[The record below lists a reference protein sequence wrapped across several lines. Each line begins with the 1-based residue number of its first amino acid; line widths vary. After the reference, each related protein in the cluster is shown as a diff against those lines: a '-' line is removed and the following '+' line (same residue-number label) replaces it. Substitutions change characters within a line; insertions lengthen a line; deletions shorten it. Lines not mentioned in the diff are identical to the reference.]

1 MTRDQGS
8 RPPYGL
14 ALDVVEP
21 SAGSRKRSKGD
32 NLVAQVDR
40 DIIFDLS
47 ILDTYRYEGWKPIH
61 YDLLLACAAVEFAD
75 RRCRRRAGRW
85 SRSFRVTLPVLEPAA
100 WRQPHVLGNLQD
112 TLNHLTGDNWR
123 FCFVQATGPVEN
135 GTRQRTLPFDRN
147 KEFAIAYS
155 DGLDSRCVSGIFD
168 TDGSAVR
175 VRLTQHKDPIKDG
188 ERPFDRIPFKVK
200 VKSARESNV
209 RSRGFKFAAIGAV
222 AAHLSNLTKIIVP
235 ESGQDALGPVLL
247 PLHNVYPD
255 YRNHP
260 AFFRRMERF
269 IKGLLEYSVVY
280 EQPRLW
286 HTKGETIRD
295 YLALPGTRRESVLN
309 TRSCWQQRWNARLD
323 GKRRQCGLCAACL
336 LRRMSMNA
344 AEVREPA
351 DTYTFGDLTAPSYE
365 AAIPRGDGLRLSRSM
380 LEYGIVGARH
390 LQRLAAMAEWPDT
403 ALRPYVFEIAHATGL
418 PEQETCIAL
427 RRLLLEHAEEWR
439 NFDSA
444 QGPRSFMKSWTEGA
458 RNARP
463 K

>member
-1 MTRDQGS
+1 MIPDQGG

-21 SAGSRKRSKGD
+21 RTGSEKGSMGD
-32 NLVAQVDR
+32 NFVAEIGT
-40 DIIFDLS
+40 DIVFDPS
-47 ILDTYRYEGWKPIH
+47 ILDTYHYEGWKPVH
-61 YDLLLACAAVEFAD
+61 YDLLLACAAVEFLD
-75 RRCRRRAGRW
+75 RRCGRRVGRW
-85 SRSFRVTLPVLEPAA
+85 SRSFRVNLPVLEPAA
-100 WRQPHVLGNLQD
+100 WRQPQVQEDLQG

-123 FCFVQATGPVEN
+123 FCFVQAAGPAEN
-135 GTRQRTLPFDRN
+135 GTLQRTLPFGCN
-147 KEFAIAYS
+147 KEFVIAYS
-155 DGLDSRCVSGIFD
+155 DGLDSRCVSGMFD
-168 TDGSAVR
+168 TDDSSVR
-175 VRLTQHKDPIKDG
+175 VRLTKHKDPIKDG

-200 VKSARESNV
+200 VKSSRECNV
-209 RSRGFKFAAIGAV
+209 RSRGFKFAAIAAI

-260 AFFRRMERF
+260 AFFRMMEGF
-269 IKGLLEYSVVY
+269 IKGLLGYSVAY

-295 YLALPGTRRESVLN
+295 YLAQPGTGRESVLN

-323 GKRRQCGLCAACL
+323 GELRQCGLCAACL
-336 LRRMSMNA
+336 LRRMSMHA

-403 ALRPYVFEIAHATGL
+403 ALRPHVFEIAQVTRL
-418 PEQETCIAL
+418 PEQETRKAL
-427 RRLLLEHAEEWR
+427 RRLLLKHAEEWR
-439 NFDSA
+439 DFESA
-444 QGPRSFMKSWTEGA
+444 QGPRSFMKSWTEGVRHA
-458 RNARP
+458 
-463 K
+463 